1 MTITI
6 RTDDIVEYPP
16 DTGRRKA
23 PQPRRLLRQIS
34 IKYFPDDGSPET
46 RQSGGIRLCGMT
58 DDEANTAT
66 LEAIIAMLREKWQEA
81 GGNV

>member
-23 PQPRRLLRQIS
+23 PQPRRLSRKIS
-34 IKYFPDDGSPET
+34 IKYFPDDGRPET
-46 RQSGGIRLCGMT
+46 RQSEGIRLYGMT
-58 DDEANTAT
+58 DDEADALT
-66 LEAIIAMLREKWQEA
+66 LETIIAMLREKWQEA